1 MIGRQATN
9 FLTNSGV
16 FRYLTPTAK
25 DGTEYLKAVQRAI
38 AGDASTIGQPKMLK
52 RVGEHK

>member
-1 MIGRQATN
+1 MIGKQATN